1 MRESSPHSLDA
12 LLEEVAAPLG
22 FEVICWEWVGQ
33 GKYRVLRLFL
43 DTLPGPEGEEHAN
56 QEPTRAL
63 DQSGQGP
70 ARSGVSLEDCATV
83 SRMVGLRLEAAEEE
97 PEWAAT
103 AAQFKAPYT
112 LEVSSPGIERPLTK
126 IEHFARFAGQ
136 KAMVRCDRD
145 LRPGEARKKFCGA
158 LLGVATQG
166 PEASIRLMD
175 EELNEEVEIPISAV
189 RKAHLVYEG
198 RI

>member
-1 MRESSPHSLDA
+1 MRESSPLSLDA

-33 GKYRVLRLFL
+33 GKYRVLRLYL
-43 DTLPGPEGEEHAN
+43 DTLVAELEEAPAAPQTLANDEGEVPGPV
-56 QEPTRAL
+56 
-63 DQSGQGP
+63 
-70 ARSGVSLEDCATV
+70 RSGVSLEDCATV

-97 PEWAAT
+97 PEWAAV

-126 IEHFARFAGQ
+126 IEHFARFVGQ
-136 KAMVRCDRD
+136 KAVVRCDRD
-145 LRPGEARKKFCGA
+145 LRPGQTRKKFCGA

-175 EELNEEVEIPISAV
+175 EELNEEIKIPISAV